1 MRVRRNRGWGGFRP
15 EEILLQHLR
24 EQITAEIIDRCVY
37 GRQECQAETG
47 FSSTSSSVSGDHAM
61 VGYFNAKYHDPRDR
75 YTEDYLNQN
84 HYWTD

>member
-1 MRVRRNRGWGGFRP
+1 MC
-15 EEILLQHLR
+15 E
-24 EQITAEIIDRCVY
+24 
-37 GRQECQAETG
+37 AETG
-47 FSSTSSSVSGDHAM
+47 FSSTSGSVSGDHAM